1 MAQQFYQKG
10 KFYTLPIIE
19 IRNEG
24 TNSFFIVDAN
34 GREYAIKMFDFQK
47 TDSDVSQLKE
57 LPCMVKDVH
66 GDNIVFVQNFAQ
78 MFGNRYVAGNTY
90 QFVVNKEANNA
101 NNDFRYYD
109 VRDKNGLP
117 FRLKCDK
124 DTYLIPNQKIS
135 CLLSRPSLNKLIL
148 SLVEEDK
155 QSATQCVTPETLL
168 EEAGVEE
175 PMRCYIIERFHTHDG
190 FAEAR
195 QFLNDNNAAWIIK
208 TVMAVSNAERWT
220 GMRDANKLRLLN
232 SYRRVCAYLLED
244 TDYLLQFSESER
256 DNYQEWV
263 AERVAVADTYIECLQ
278 LMKENRCSD
287 EIDAILGKIRRSGF
301 ILHPHRRMQ
310 LMIAIFSMQ
319 PQLLDD
325 KFDSILNLVAEC
337 AKNWKQQS
345 FTNAFSN
352 FLRFYITSNSEKTS
366 RVAVVD
372 DEKSRVLLNRMV
384 RSICFLLLM
393 TDHNDPQRL
402 YFRSML
408 MHCLSFVRSKQMLNT
423 DSVINKAN
431 EDKLVERAFNALQLA
446 DDNGVDLTWNSDFGS
461 IDLLAY
467 RMANAK
473 DEGGIMMT
481 RSFEAH
487 NVRFTVS
494 PDGITLSRS
503 VAGKKERNVL
513 PQGFPGWHNLQLF
526 LDSPSKY
533 TISKQTKAIKQWKTF
548 WTDVEHGLFEKRTLT
563 KKKITK
569 WAPEVGTE
577 VFVRVLRKDS
587 TNPYRFFCKIE
598 DTSYEGEGWIDVYQK
613 GGSIGMFH
621 YDPKFDVNS
630 FTYDGQS
637 MLLRVRVNSV
647 SSPNEEKIYYTF
659 DCMSFIDNMTQEQ
672 VAFHEESNCTIV
684 HHDIANNVFLGITSR
699 GYGIFIPVTP
709 DNDYYAMGD
718 TVRVRV
724 TNSSS
729 PRAIQGEIVGPGT
742 DIVNIKEAAE
752 DILQTYWR
760 YEGGAVHEETEEEL
774 EEQAMEASE
783 ENFDA
788 AHMAEIIN
796 ILDHKAIMSSD
807 TITAYAFLAIA
818 HILAKMIDNE
828 SMLQYIEQR
837 QHLLGILDDYATNGS
852 VNDQELESL
861 DNDSNDLMECYPYL
875 RQRLTELRIIT
886 CLGRA
891 DLNSFLWNICNT
903 YSHDKLG
910 KLSRLMLSY
919 NLAEG
924 FALNDYQEA
933 VVAKIK
939 SLLNVNVTLPK
950 IYSFGEETQQREFKT
965 SIVFPP
971 NNNMRA
977 DIKQQTFNVMKV
989 ICGMA
994 NSYGGTVYLGV
1005 QDTGT
1010 ARGLEEDLKFFGDNR
1025 DKYDLHV
1032 RNSIHEALGN
1042 AVNMSCHIEHPDAG
1056 KHYIYAIKV
1065 AASKTPVML
1074 KTDNQY
1080 YLREGTSTWPVNDLA
1095 ELQKIMDE
1103 RDFSKYDV
1111 YDDTPSDPAIAPSAD
1126 NGNKGKQQK
1135 TPAQDVTIATSKLRK
1150 NITENWD
1157 PDYMVNKNCFVRLM
1171 DVETWC
1177 VLDDID
1183 YPDGILTLAVHEDE
1197 TDGSL
1202 IVAYGNGMVNRVP
1215 MSQICDKTRGSR
1227 NKMYADECPMFVS
1240 PAKKSDVLLS
1250 VCKDDKDKV
1259 YFRLDDIAT
1268 IPEGKMLSTGQLLTD
1283 VKFEKMMF
1291 YELIDHD
1298 DAVAIKRLYN
1308 LKRSTLG
1315 VQVLSSYFGKEKQ
1328 QLEKAGIDLSVLKE

>member
-1 MAQQFYQKG
+1 
-10 KFYTLPIIE
+10 
-19 IRNEG
+19 
-24 TNSFFIVDAN
+24 
-34 GREYAIKMFDFQK
+34 
-47 TDSDVSQLKE
+47 
-57 LPCMVKDVH
+57 
-66 GDNIVFVQNFAQ
+66 
-78 MFGNRYVAGNTY
+78 
-90 QFVVNKEANNA
+90 
-101 NNDFRYYD
+101 
-109 VRDKNGLP
+109 
-117 FRLKCDK
+117 
-124 DTYLIPNQKIS
+124 
-135 CLLSRPSLNKLIL
+135 
-148 SLVEEDK
+148 
-155 QSATQCVTPETLL
+155 
-168 EEAGVEE
+168 
-175 PMRCYIIERFHTHDG
+175 
-190 FAEAR
+190 
-195 QFLNDNNAAWIIK
+195 
-208 TVMAVSNAERWT
+208 
-220 GMRDANKLRLLN
+220 
-232 SYRRVCAYLLED
+232 
-244 TDYLLQFSESER
+244 
-256 DNYQEWV
+256 
-263 AERVAVADTYIECLQ
+263 
-278 LMKENRCSD
+278 
-287 EIDAILGKIRRSGF
+287 
-301 ILHPHRRMQ
+301 
-310 LMIAIFSMQ
+310 
-319 PQLLDD
+319 
-325 KFDSILNLVAEC
+325 
-337 AKNWKQQS
+337 
-345 FTNAFSN
+345 
-352 FLRFYITSNSEKTS
+352 
-366 RVAVVD
+366 
-372 DEKSRVLLNRMV
+372 
-384 RSICFLLLM
+384 
-393 TDHNDPQRL
+393 
-402 YFRSML
+402 
-408 MHCLSFVRSKQMLNT
+408 
-423 DSVINKAN
+423 
-431 EDKLVERAFNALQLA
+431 
-446 DDNGVDLTWNSDFGS
+446 
-461 IDLLAY
+461 
-467 RMANAK
+467 
-473 DEGGIMMT
+473 
-481 RSFEAH
+481 
-487 NVRFTVS
+487 
-494 PDGITLSRS
+494 
-503 VAGKKERNVL
+503 
-513 PQGFPGWHNLQLF
+513 
-526 LDSPSKY
+526 
-533 TISKQTKAIKQWKTF
+533 
-548 WTDVEHGLFEKRTLT
+548 
-563 KKKITK
+563 
-569 WAPEVGTE
+569 
-577 VFVRVLRKDS
+577 
-587 TNPYRFFCKIE
+587 
-598 DTSYEGEGWIDVYQK
+598 
-613 GGSIGMFH
+613 
-621 YDPKFDVNS
+621 
-630 FTYDGQS
+630 
-637 MLLRVRVNSV
+637 
-647 SSPNEEKIYYTF
+647 
-659 DCMSFIDNMTQEQ
+659 
-672 VAFHEESNCTIV
+672 
-684 HHDIANNVFLGITSR
+684 
-699 GYGIFIPVTP
+699 
-709 DNDYYAMGD
+709 
-718 TVRVRV
+718 
-724 TNSSS
+724 
-729 PRAIQGEIVGPGT
+729 
-742 DIVNIKEAAE
+742 
-752 DILQTYWR
+752 
-760 YEGGAVHEETEEEL
+760 
-774 EEQAMEASE
+774 
-783 ENFDA
+783 
-788 AHMAEIIN
+788 
-796 ILDHKAIMSSD
+796 
-807 TITAYAFLAIA
+807 
-818 HILAKMIDNE
+818 
-828 SMLQYIEQR
+828 
-837 QHLLGILDDYATNGS
+837 
-852 VNDQELESL
+852 
-861 DNDSNDLMECYPYL
+861 MECYPYL

-1111 YDDTPSDPAIAPSAD
+1111 YDDTPSDPAIATSAD

-1268 IPEGKMLSTGQLLTD
+1268 IPEGKMLSSGQLLTD

-1291 YELIDHD
+1291 YELIGHD

-1328 QLEKAGIDLSVLKE
+1328 QLEKAGIDLSVLEE